1 MGAAEERVLRI
12 TSKRRYRSA
21 EEKRLIVEAT
31 LASDVSVATVARQHG
46 VNANQVFAWRKLYQ
60 SGLLEASSREP
71 ETDESRLLP
80 VAVVDDAASADA
92 AGAEPMEERTA
103 SAVTSTGGVIHI
115 EFPGRALVS
124 VEGCADPALVRAV
137 LETLR
142 R

>member
-1 MGAAEERVLRI
+1 MRGTEQPVLGSS
-12 TSKRRYRSA
+12 SKRRYRST

-60 SGLLEASSREP
+60 SGLLGSSIREA

-80 VAVVDDAASADA
+80 VAVVEDAASAEDTELA
-92 AGAEPMEERTA
+92 EERA
-103 SAVTSTGGVIHI
+103 AAVPSGVGAIHI

-124 VEGCADPALVRAV
+124 VEGCVDPALVRAV
-137 LETLR
+137 LESLKR
-142 R
+142 